1 MFQHLLPEEGRDEG
15 SLVRKG
21 EVVGV
26 AAKSQVHEWKPTSW
40 ASVKPRGLLSQRDL
54 DSGPQDILIMMMMLN

>member
-1 MFQHLLPEEGRDEG
+1 MPEEGRDEG
-15 SLVRKG
+15 SLVHKG

-40 ASVKPRGLLSQRDL
+40 ASVKPRGLLSQREVG
-54 DSGPQDILIMMMMLN
+54 SGPQDILTMMMMIN